1 MADMFN
7 NCHECGKNCIETAFC
22 SEGASFDNSQTGGI
36 SVPRNLK
43 VKVIANPAFWGFEGV
58 LISGWARYENGHFD
72 YFDGFQESHLAE
84 RTCNSIT
91 YGPFM
96 NEQRPDVLYR
106 SVFDPDGTKHYG
118 SDGTLDG
125 VERGGAEVYLI
136 DRAAGEVEPVSED
149 NPSCDTTKPTQVF
162 KKFPEN
168 YGFGNKIN
176 FKESVYKNAT
186 GAWRM
191 TSLESCYSTASYSEY
206 HVKECDDTYKEH
218 FIHDDMFGGE
228 YDPSSFRVMST
239 IERYVPDTGSITFL
253 WPAPSGASTITGT
266 RSIDGA
272 PYGAIAGAITF
283 LQTFANKNYYSLAYN
298 SADRPAAEGRVN
310 YTFVDGTYTENATL
324 RVSASGDRRSCL
336 PDGAMA
342 GRYAGLIKPT
352 GSIVRDTGV
361 SYLAAATISY
371 NGAPASGL
379 KEGMVLSFTDVG
391 SYSKSYHIHSVS
403 HSGAYTRVEL
413 LGTWSTTNDSVNGSG
428 SWVAHNTYDSNT
440 CCGGSAYGIDNDLKQ
455 FSNQAQYH
463 SDFGKIFNNN
473 KNKIQSNR
481 FPENRYT
488 YQADTVSPISSG
500 YRKDYS
506 YPSVSDSGTVEM
518 SSGVPVFDR
527 TLPYYGPFFEVDLF
541 DSQTRHD
548 SSYNTTIGRNGT
560 CYSKKATLDI
570 FPDCVTQFIQYDECV
585 TETDLYS
592 TNRLQRLAFV
602 YRGCDFADDCSFD
615 GSGRPIAGWSGG
627 TPTNIQDLKRGLAG
641 QELYMY
647 LNLSTAWGGV
657 IKRCPC
663 DCSEDPPAGELP
675 PTMVQVLSPVSFP
688 CLLAFDLHPEVYGC
702 HDTRYQVSK
711 YKEYLSTSF
720 SHELCDPF
728 PALPEA
734 CNVRQPYTTYG
745 FMRNLCGK
753 ESRDRKD
760 VITSAFANLHQSG
773 EYRNSTPSVDVDA
786 PMYWEFQNYGPEPPV
801 FGSGDWN
808 GATSDNGKFHDSG
821 LYPYWGLSDQN
832 GALVSP
838 YFAAKSGEFLCCPTD
853 SPTNYV
859 DFDGSGTFFN
869 GWPTDRVPFL
879 IEIDHDDMCAGCG
892 TVTMENRDLMLTL
905 EGMDTK
911 YLHNLDYSSSTGGK
925 YGYNNCKYKGAVLNP
940 TYNCAS
946 GYSPSYCSSG
956 DSIAAEYGQPY
967 TGSTCAC
974 IDGTEIPLRV
984 KTIAGSNLV
993 IGWQSSGVNNSFVEI
1008 SGCNDMAS
1016 NYIIE
1021 DYFPAA
1027 PAGLLVYGSFT
1038 LACAE
1043 NIPYV
1048 TEPSFPFSFYT
1059 GDSVSNL
1066 WSCSDGSCVESY
1078 PAQDGNLALRAKFF
1092 VVSQPMRA
1100 QFEALTEQ
1108 ELQGFSGS
1116 DPAIILRD
1124 GIKVGPPIN
1133 NTAAN
1138 ITLCSGEK
1146 VFLYGCAIGGSFY
1159 PCAGCTPE
1167 SVCVSCSGQGVV
1179 CDSCDE
1185 VVSVNGVATRRVPA
1199 HYELNACKCQCSTPT
1214 LMREYDVTNTGLV
1227 LAVSYEPYGCV
1238 GTGYWISISG
1248 ANRVTDPFLI
1258 NPSPP
1263 YVHIGV
1269 GPYTNDA
1276 ISYCSYHTGPN
1287 AEVDNIY
1294 YKFTEPSKDVDCL
1307 HLTPETCS
1315 TGPCLDERAS
1325 SSVCGDP
1332 VPFTGVPASG
1342 LTVNRRSCFPEIMI
1356 VNKIDCLATGYAL
1369 HVSREYHSHDRTWR
1383 DSEIVDLEPTCVTRY
1398 GAYNDGVSCTQI
1410 PYAVPSDSVT
1420 PAYDGPCD
1428 IHPASGEFA
1437 NQDFQYGTLWNY
1449 FNLYYASGVPS
1460 SYYKASVSPTGC
1472 EILTTPLDTTVIFG
1486 SGEPNKRHS
1495 CIQDIGECG
1504 GDFFCNK
1511 MFFPRRNYASGT
1523 KVTAF
1528 GALSICTQNA
1538 QHKTPSWYSGYQSF
1552 DQVPKVLSESLL
1564 GKLIDPCDPDMTAT
1578 TMYDMG
1584 IDDTIIYVDDYLPLV
1599 GISAPSFRS
1608 TIDVKS
1614 CVIAKSGEDC
1624 NVTLPM
1630 THTDATLGVAFNG
1643 PSTLIQD
1650 GFDSMGYFTS
1660 TEASGSNNCLFNKF
1674 KIFVD
1679 VECCPD
1685 RVRRVNSTL
1694 DSPTMLNYVFTDVN
1708 AAVCNGLV
1716 TAPACGCA
1724 GSTCGSSF
1732 VDPGVCTAVKLITEV
1747 YGKIECSGV
1756 EYAGGFPIY
1765 LNRALIDY
1773 DGTAVRASTVS
1784 QGRLDCD
1791 HEPYP
1796 LELYESDCVSGVFAV
1811 EEYSI
1816 RTWQCG
1822 DVVYGNLES
1831 AKQRDCCDIVG
1842 YSRCSVIASGVKFGV
1857 DASCVFMDSHI
1868 SGESL
1873 TDVNAGWRTKCDCTS
1888 VLGDEMPC
1896 SDGSMIKATI
1906 TELI

>member
-7 NCHECGKNCIETAFC
+7 NCHECGKNCIETPFC
-22 SEGASFDNSQTGGI
+22 SEGASFENSQTGGI

-43 VKVIANPAFWGFEGV
+43 VKVIANPEFWGFGGV

-84 RTCNSIT
+84 KTCNDIT
-91 YGPFM
+91 TGPYR

-106 SVFDPDGTKHYG
+106 TVFDPDGMKYYG
-118 SDGTLDG
+118 SDGTIDEI
-125 VERGGAEVYLI
+125 ERGGAEVYLV
-136 DRAAGEVEPVSED
+136 DRMAGLVEEVSAD

-176 FKESVYKNAT
+176 FKESIYKNAT

-191 TSLESCYSTASYSEY
+191 TSLESCYPSGVVSSSGMQSQYY
-206 HVKECDDTYKEH
+206 VKECDDTYKEH
-218 FIHDDMFGGE
+218 FIPDDNFGSE
-228 YDPSSFRVMST
+228 YDPFSIRV
-239 IERYVPDTGSITFL
+239 
-253 WPAPSGASTITGT
+253 
-266 RSIDGA
+266 
-272 PYGAIAGAITF
+272 
-283 LQTFANKNYYSLAYN
+283 
-298 SADRPAAEGRVN
+298 
-310 YTFVDGTYTENATL
+310 
-324 RVSASGDRRSCL
+324 SGDRGCL

-352 GSIVRDTGV
+352 GSIIRDTGV

-455 FSNQAQYH
+455 FSNTVQYH

-488 YQADTVSPISSG
+488 YKADTVVPISSG

-506 YPSVSDSGTVEM
+506 YPSVSDSGTVEV

-541 DSQTRHD
+541 DSQTRHEV
-548 SSYNTTIGRNGT
+548 SYNTTTGRNGT

-570 FPDCVTQFIQYDECV
+570 FPDCVTQFIKYNECTSL
-585 TETDLYS
+585 TELYL

-627 TPTNIQDLKRGLAG
+627 TPTSIEDLKRGLAG

-647 LNLSTAWGGV
+647 LNLSTAWGGM
-657 IKRCPC
+657 IKKCAC
-663 DCSEDPPAGELP
+663 FCPPAETPPGDLP
-675 PTMVQVLSPVSFP
+675 PTMVQVMSPVSFP
-688 CLLAFDLHPEVYGC
+688 CLIAFDLHPEMYGC
-702 HDTRYQVSK
+702 QDIRYQISK
-711 YKEYLSTSF
+711 YKQYLGYTYA
-720 SHELCDPF
+720 HELCDAF
-728 PALPEA
+728 PEVPEA

-753 ESRDRKD
+753 ENRDRKD
-760 VITSAFANLHQSG
+760 VITSAFANLYQGG
-773 EYRNSTPSVDVDA
+773 EYRNSTPSVDIDA

-801 FGSGDWN
+801 FASGDWN
-808 GATSDNGKFHDSG
+808 GATVGDGRFYGSG

-838 YFAAKSGEFLCCPTD
+838 YFVAKSGEFRCCADDP
-853 SPTNYV
+853 PTNYV
-859 DFDGSGTFFN
+859 DFDSSGTFFN
-869 GWPTDRVPFL
+869 GWPTNHVPFL

-911 YLHNLDYSSSTGGK
+911 YLHNLDYSDSKGGK
-925 YGYNNCKYKGAVLNP
+925 YGYNNCRYKGAVVNP
-940 TYNCAS
+940 TYNCES
-946 GYSPSYCSSG
+946 GYGPSYCSSG
-956 DSIAAEYGQPY
+956 DSLARQYGQPY
-967 TGSTCAC
+967 IGNTCQC
-974 IDGTEIPLRV
+974 INGTEIPMRA

-993 IGWQSSGVNNSFVEI
+993 IGWQSSGVNNSFVQI

-1016 NYIIE
+1016 NYLIT

-1027 PAGLLVYGSFT
+1027 PGGLLVYGSFT

-1048 TEPSFPFSFYT
+1048 TEPTFPFAFYT

-1066 WSCSDGSCVESY
+1066 WSCSDGSCTESY
-1078 PAQDGNLALRAKFF
+1078 PAQDGNLTLRAKFYI
-1092 VVSQPMRA
+1092 VSQPLRA
-1100 QFEALTEQ
+1100 QFEALTEA
-1108 ELQGFSGS
+1108 ELQGNGIS
-1116 DPAIILRD
+1116 DPSDILWD
-1124 GIKVGPPIN
+1124 GIRVGPPISVLG
-1133 NTAAN
+1133 AN
-1138 ITLCSGEK
+1138 IALCPGEK
-1146 VFLYGCAIGGSFY
+1146 VFLYGCGLEGSFY
-1159 PCAGCTPE
+1159 GMGGGCGGCGGPLD
-1167 SVCVSCSGQGVV
+1167 VCVSCSGQGVV
-1179 CDSCDE
+1179 CDSCGD
-1185 VVSVNGVATRRVPA
+1185 VSSVDGLATGRVPA
-1199 HYELNACKCQCSTPT
+1199 NYELNNCKCACSTPT
-1214 LMREYDVTNTGLV
+1214 LMREYDVTDTGLA

-1238 GTGYWISISG
+1238 GQGYWVSISG
-1248 ANRVTDPFLI
+1248 ENRVTEPFLI
-1258 NPSPP
+1258 NPAPP
-1263 YVHIGV
+1263 NLHIGV

-1294 YKFTEPSKDVDCL
+1294 YKFTEPSKSSALDCFQLEPATCETGVCVDR
-1307 HLTPETCS
+1307 
-1315 TGPCLDERAS
+1315 RAR

-1332 VPFTGVPASG
+1332 VPFSGVPSSG
-1342 LTVNRRSCFPEIMI
+1342 LTVNRRSCFPEVMI
-1356 VNKIDCLATGYAL
+1356 VNKIECLPTGYAL
-1369 HVSREYHSHDRTWR
+1369 HVSREYHSHDRTWK
-1383 DSEIVDLEPTCVTRY
+1383 DKVVVDGKYTCVTRY
-1398 GAYNDGVSCTQI
+1398 GAHNDGVTCTQI

-1428 IHPASGEFA
+1428 VHPASGQFA
-1437 NQDFQYGTLWNY
+1437 NQDFQYDTLWNY
-1449 FNLYYASGVPS
+1449 YNLYYGNGIPS
-1460 SYYKASVSPTGC
+1460 SDYKSSVNPTGC
-1472 EILTTPLDTTVIFG
+1472 DILIPIVSTGIIFG

-1495 CIQDIGECG
+1495 CIQDIAICG

-1511 MFFPRRNYASGT
+1511 MFFPRRSYAAGT

-1528 GALSICTQNA
+1528 GAMSICTPNA
-1538 QHKTPSWYSGYQSF
+1538 RHTTPSWYDGYESF
-1552 DQVPKVLSESLL
+1552 DQLPDLIHESLL
-1564 GKLIDPCDPDMTAT
+1564 GKLIDPCNSDTNTT

-1599 GISAPSFRS
+1599 GISTPSFRS
-1608 TIDVKS
+1608 TIDIKS
-1614 CVIAKSGEDC
+1614 CVIPKSGENC

-1630 THTDATLGVAFNG
+1630 AHTDTTLGIGFNG
-1643 PSTLIQD
+1643 PSTLSQD
-1650 GFDSMGYFTS
+1650 GVDSMGYFTS
-1660 TEASGSNNCLFNKF
+1660 AEASGSNNCLFNKF

-1694 DSPTMLNYVFTDVN
+1694 DSPTMLNYVFTNVN

-1716 TAPACGCA
+1716 TAPACGCGA
-1724 GSTCGSSF
+1724 SQCGDMF
-1732 VDPGVCTAVKLITEV
+1732 ADPGGCTPVKQVTAVYAK
-1747 YGKIECSGV
+1747 GDCSGV
-1756 EYAGGFPIY
+1756 TYALGVPTTYDGRSI
-1765 LNRALIDY
+1765 IDY
-1773 DGTAVRASTVS
+1773 NGTSVVASDVS
-1784 QGRLDCD
+1784 QGRLSC
-1791 HEPYP
+1791 ETPPYG
-1796 LELYESDCVSGVFAV
+1796 LELYESDCIAGVFQM
-1811 EEYSI
+1811 ELYYI
-1816 RTWQCG
+1816 RTWRCE
-1822 DVVYGNLES
+1822 DVVYGNLGS
-1831 AKQRDCCDIVG
+1831 AKQRDCCDITG
-1842 YSRCSVIASGVKFGV
+1842 YNRCNVIASGVKFGV
-1857 DASCVFMDSHI
+1857 DDTCVFAEGSI
-1868 SGESL
+1868 SSESVL
-1873 TDVNAGWRTKCDCTS
+1873 DPTANWATKCGCTFQP
-1888 VLGDEMPC
+1888 GEEMACP
-1896 SDGSMIKATI
+1896 DGSMIKATI
-1906 TELI
+1906 TEMVPPTGS